1 MQTRLLWRRSATAIG
16 LYGSVA
22 LGLLG
27 GLVAARELHPDRYGL
42 YSLAVFGAGFFQVLL
57 DLTVEEAMI
66 KYGFRYTTTEEW
78 GKLRRLYRRSMM
90 LKTAGAV
97 LASLVLLAIAPFA
110 DELFSADGLTGPY
123 LLAALLPIS
132 FIPEAPAGAALVLDG
147 RYEVRAV
154 YNFLTAL
161 LRTIGLVIGAHF
173 GVTEAI
179 LGLVLGQ
186 FAGSAL
192 GQRGGAPGVQPLPA
206 RAAGAARRRPPRD
219 RPVRDPLEHR
229 IDDRLGPGRGRALAP
244 GSRLR
249 AAPGRLLPGEP
260 GAADRPDGADRARA
274 ADPGHGADAR
284 LGSGGHAPRLQRAPA
299 LQHGGPDHD
308 GDHRA
313 VPLLVHA

>member
-97 LASLVLLAIAPFA
+97 LASIVLLAIAPFA

-123 LLAALLPIS
+123 LIAALLPIS

-154 YNFLTAL
+154 RKL
-161 LRTIGLVIGAHF
+161 
-173 GVTEAI
+173 
-179 LGLVLGQ
+179 
-186 FAGSAL
+186 
-192 GQRGGAPGVQPLPA
+192 
-206 RAAGAARRRPPRD
+206 
-219 RPVRDPLEHR
+219 
-229 IDDRLGPGRGRALAP
+229 
-244 GSRLR
+244 
-249 AAPGRLLPGEP
+249 
-260 GAADRPDGADRARA
+260 
-274 ADPGHGADAR
+274 
-284 LGSGGHAPRLQRAPA
+284 
-299 LQHGGPDHD
+299 
-308 GDHRA
+308 
-313 VPLLVHA
+313 